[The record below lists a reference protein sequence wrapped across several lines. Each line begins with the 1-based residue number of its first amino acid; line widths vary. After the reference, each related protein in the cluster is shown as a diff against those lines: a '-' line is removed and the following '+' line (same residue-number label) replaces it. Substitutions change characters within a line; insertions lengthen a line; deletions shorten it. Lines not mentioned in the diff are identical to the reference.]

1 MSTASY
7 GEGEQGETLL
17 SSLSVLY
24 RFALQ
29 NIYEKHADITKSQFL
44 IIVALYKNASL
55 TMSEVA
61 EYISSSREQAT
72 RALSP
77 LAEKGLVERY
87 TDPSCRK
94 HVRVRLTSDGRETIR
109 RHIAIS
115 EEKVH
120 QRLSESLNE
129 EEMTDLRLAFQTIIR
144 LLGKIK

>member
-1 MSTASY
+1 M
-7 GEGEQGETLL
+7 
-17 SSLSVLY
+17 LY

-29 NIYEKHADITKSQFL
+29 NSYEKHADITKSQFL
-44 IIVALYKNASL
+44 IIVALYRNASL

-77 LAEKGLVERY
+77 LAEKGLVEWY

-94 HVRVRLTSDGRETIR
+94 NVRVRLTPDGRETVR